1 MDTLFYEA
9 KHAHFACLRL
19 WRPWAAE
26 QGLTPARVD
35 MLRAVQR
42 EVGMRVRQSALPGL
56 LNVSKTVVS
65 IMARA
70 LERLGFLRRRRSSL
84 DGRTFVLSLTL
95 RAKVALRALFHDA
108 VHHPVAALALAT
120 AITLSGTLQPSFE
133 PTKWALE
140 ARLRRLRE
148 EFGRGRPYVNPWLVE
163 DEDEEFFY
171 ANVVGNPNN
180 AELAAMAAVPLDDD
194 SELDDYTF
202 EPLPPPRDEAKD
214 FVYDSDR
221 TS

>member
-70 LERLGFLRRRRSSL
+70 LERLGFLRRRRSFI

-95 RAKVALRALFHDA
+95 RGKVALRALYHDA
-108 VHHPVAALALAT
+108 VHHPIVDLALAT
-120 AITLSGTLQPSFE
+120 AVTLSRTLQPSFWRQ
-133 PTKWALE
+133 KWALE
-140 ARLRRLRE
+140 SRLRRLRE
-148 EFGRGRPYVNPWLVE
+148 EFGRGLAYVNPWRLEE
-163 DEDEEFFY
+163 DDEEFFY
-171 ANVVGNPNN
+171 ADVIGNPNN
-180 AELAAMAAVPLDDD
+180 LEIAGTSLGDEFD
-194 SELDDYTF
+194 SEPDDF
-202 EPLPPPRDEAKD
+202 FFFPRAAPRDEAQD
-214 FVYDSDR
+214 FVYDSDEHDR
-221 TS
+221 